1 MHNAVCAKVGIGG
14 SQGHPA
20 FGHVPMA
27 GAMQEK
33 TVVSVEDLFRGA
45 SSQLAPG
52 HQFMHLR
59 RKFSGSEHSVTQ
71 TTLSIP
77 TDNGSPYSGDHGV
90 PVGLLSSLLGLLG
103 FRLWKLQT

>member
-1 MHNAVCAKVGIGG
+1 MHNAVCAKVGIGR

-20 FGHVPMA
+20 FGHVSMA
-27 GAMQEK
+27 GAMQEN
-33 TVVSVEDLFRGA
+33 TVVSVKDLFRGA

-59 RKFSGSEHSVTQ
+59 RKFAPCEHPVAQ

-77 TDNGSPYSGDHGV
+77 TDNGSPYSGDYGV
-90 PVGLLSSLLGLLG
+90 S
-103 FRLWKLQT
+103 F